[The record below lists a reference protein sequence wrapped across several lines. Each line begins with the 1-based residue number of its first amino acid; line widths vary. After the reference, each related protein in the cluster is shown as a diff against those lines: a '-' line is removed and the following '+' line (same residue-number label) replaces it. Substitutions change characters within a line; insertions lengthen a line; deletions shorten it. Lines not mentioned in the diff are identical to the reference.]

1 MLMRVVNVFKVV
13 VRKMDQKRKTVTEE
27 KQQNIEKQAK
37 QEACNKEANKN
48 IFSWS
53 VVKFRCFFWLP

>member
-37 QEACNKEANKN
+37 QEACNKEANKS